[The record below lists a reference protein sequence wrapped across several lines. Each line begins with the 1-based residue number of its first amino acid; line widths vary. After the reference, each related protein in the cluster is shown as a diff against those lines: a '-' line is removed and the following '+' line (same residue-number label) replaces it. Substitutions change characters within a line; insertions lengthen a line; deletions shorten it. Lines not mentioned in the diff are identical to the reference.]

1 MKHFIS
7 KDKLYTLGAV
17 LCLLILWEIIS
28 KIVGAGILVPR
39 PAETWQEL
47 VQIIR
52 SENFWPAVIGTTT
65 RSLIGFGLTLFTAVL
80 FAVMAGLWKPLYYLL
95 SPLVVITKAAPPI
108 SIILLALI
116 WLGTEKAPVL
126 DGFLVI
132 FPIIYTNIIAGVDN
146 VDPKLIE
153 LAAMY
158 RIRRLRKLSEIYLP
172 SIMPYVLAAC
182 STALGLNLRVVIMAE
197 VLSQPPI
204 SMGTS
209 LQSARIFLNT
219 AGVFAW
225 TVVAIA
231 LAALFD
237 FSVSSLRKK
246 LEVWR

>member
-1 MKHFIS
+1 VKLFTS
-7 KDKLYTLGAV
+7 KDKLYTAGAV
-17 LCLLILWEIIS
+17 LCLLLLWEIVS
-28 KIVGAGILVPR
+28 RIVGAGILVP
-39 PAETWQEL
+39 PPGETWKEL
-47 VQIIR
+47 VLIVS
-52 SENFWPAVIGTTT
+52 SENFWPAVISTTT
-65 RSLIGFGLTLFTAVL
+65 RSLIGFGLTFLTAVL
-80 FAVMAGLWKPLYYLL
+80 LAALAGLWKPLYYLF

-108 SIILLALI
+108 SVILLALI

-126 DGFLVI
+126 VGFLVI

-146 VDPKLIE
+146 VDPKLVE
-153 LAAMY
+153 MAAMY

-172 SIMPYVLAAC
+172 AIMPYVLAAC

-197 VLSQPPI
+197 VLSQPPVA
-204 SMGTS
+204 MGTS

-237 FSVSSLRKK
+237 YSVSSLRKRI
-246 LEVWR
+246 EAWR

>member
-17 LCLLILWEIIS
+17 LCLLILWEIVS
-28 KIVGAGILVPR
+28 RIVGAGILVPR
-39 PAETWQEL
+39 PGETWQEL
-47 VQIIR
+47 VQIIH

-65 RSLIGFGLTLFTAVL
+65 RSLIGFGLTLFAAVL
-80 FAVMAGLWKPLYYLL
+80 FAVMAGLWKPLYYLF

-126 DGFLVI
+126 VGFLVI

-153 LAAMY
+153 LATMY

-237 FSVSSLRKK
+237 FIVSSLRKK

>member
-1 MKHFIS
+1 MKLFTS
-7 KDKLYTLGAV
+7 KDKLYTAGAV
-17 LCLLILWEIIS
+17 LCLLILWEVVS
-28 KIVGAGILVPR
+28 RAVGASIILP
-39 PAETWQEL
+39 PPGETWQEL
-47 VQIIR
+47 VRIITY
-52 SENFWPAVIGTTT
+52 ENFWTAVFNTTT
-65 RSLIGFGLTLFTAVL
+65 RSLIGFTLTFLTALL
-80 FAVMAGLWKPLYYLL
+80 FAVLAGLWKPLYYLF

-126 DGFLVI
+126 VGFLVI
-132 FPIIYTNIIAGVDN
+132 YPIIYTNIIAGVDN
-146 VDPKLIE
+146 VDHKLIE
-153 LAAMY
+153 MAAMY
-158 RIRRLRKLSEIYLP
+158 RIGRLRKLLEIYLP

-182 STALGLNLRVVIMAE
+182 STALGLNLRVVIMTE

-209 LQSARIFLNT
+209 LQTARVFLNT

-237 FSVSSLRKK
+237 YSVSTLKK
-246 LEVWR
+246 RMEVWK